1 MQKMTINLLMTVLA
15 ASLLACGGPRFQ
27 MTPTHTEKTASGKP
41 IRDTL
46 VIVVIDDEEVRAIFE
61 NHFKEW
67 LAAKGVEA
75 IISTD
80 VLPVQKKTQLEKE
93 TIVEAIDKHEND
105 SVLITQ
111 LVGLEESEVFSRGLP
126 QYHRSYYGYY
136 KYAWGYVSWP
146 TITSENIQISLET
159 RLYDVSTEALR
170 WAGYSRLT
178 NPETTGKAVSQVVEA
193 VMVELEK
200 NGLLPDAS

>member
-1 MQKMTINLLMTVLA
+1 MRKMTITMLVALLA
-15 ASLLACGGPRFQ
+15 GFLLACGGPRFQ

-67 LAAKGVEA
+67 FAAKGVEA
-75 IISTD
+75 IVSTD
-80 VLPVQKKTQLEKE
+80 VLPIQKETQLEKE
-93 TIVEAIDKHEND
+93 TIVEAIEKHEND
-105 SVLITQ
+105 TVLITQ
-111 LVGLEESEVFSRGLP
+111 LVGLEETEVFSRDRP
-126 QYHRSYYGYY
+126 QYHRNYYGYY
-136 KYAWGYVSWP
+136 QYSWGYVHWP

-159 RLYDVSTEALR
+159 RLYDVGTEALL

-178 NPETTGKAVSQVVEA
+178 NPETTGKAISQVVEA